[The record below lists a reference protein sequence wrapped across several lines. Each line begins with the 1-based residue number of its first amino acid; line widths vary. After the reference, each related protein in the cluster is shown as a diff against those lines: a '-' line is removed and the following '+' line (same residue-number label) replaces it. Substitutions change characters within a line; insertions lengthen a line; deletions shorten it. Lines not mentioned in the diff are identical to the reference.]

1 MFCSKLHVCSSYVN
15 MCVVILWNILS
26 VDFGRLWKGKCIEK
40 TTNIYIYILISQ
52 ISDKIMITTH
62 QYIYMFWFPNYFQ
75 HILVWASACKVLQHS
90 MPCDTRNLVKH
101 VGIILCMLTIS
112 NVYVYIYIYVYM
124 YVCVC
129 FAPPPKATSSQQ
141 CWHTSKHCQPATL
154 ARQQNESN

>member
-1 MFCSKLHVCSSYVN
+1 
-15 MCVVILWNILS
+15 
-26 VDFGRLWKGKCIEK
+26 
-40 TTNIYIYILISQ
+40 
-52 ISDKIMITTH
+52 
-62 QYIYMFWFPNYFQ
+62 MFWFPNYFQ

-112 NVYVYIYIYVYM
+112 NVYVYIYIYIYICI
-124 YVCVC
+124 YVCMCVC

-154 ARQQNESN
+154 ARQQNQSN